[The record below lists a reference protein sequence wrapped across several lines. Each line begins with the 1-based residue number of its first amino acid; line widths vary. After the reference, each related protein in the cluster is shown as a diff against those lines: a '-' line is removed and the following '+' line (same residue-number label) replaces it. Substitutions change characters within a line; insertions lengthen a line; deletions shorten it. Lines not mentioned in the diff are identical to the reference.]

1 MKLRLEFANSLYD
14 CKVIIQ
20 DAYDKRVLY
29 FPLASE
35 GEDTPRSAEIEVAEG
50 ECLLTLIPVPVDCK
64 QMFDELE
71 AKTWKDKLVGK
82 LVKKR
87 LELFEKLLLR
97 VSCTYCISSATDG
110 DLLFVNCQ
118 WYSRESQL
126 DLIPVA
132 YIYYEVEHYG
142 KPLSPTAA
150 CGLNRDEVVKGARKI
165 AWLDFGPELI
175 FTYPIGVGR
184 VKRLTKDKKITRT
197 LQTFYALPEE
207 KRQAIRE
214 KMEK

>member
-1 MKLRLEFANSLYD
+1 MKLRLEFTNSLYD
-14 CKVIIQ
+14 CKAIIR
-20 DAYDKRVLY
+20 DAYGSRELF

-35 GEDTPRSAEIEVAEG
+35 GDDAPKSAEIELSEG
-50 ECLLTLIPVPVDCK
+50 EFELTLRPLRVDYK
-64 QMFDELE
+64 QSLDELE
-71 AKTWKDKLVGK
+71 QTSWKDKLVGK
-82 LVKKR
+82 IVKKG
-87 LELFEKLLLR
+87 LDLFEKLCLR
-97 VSCTYCISSATDG
+97 VSCTYRISGASDR
-110 DLLFVNCQ
+110 DVLFVNCQ
-118 WYSRESQL
+118 WYSLDSQL

-132 YIYYEVEHYG
+132 YMYYEVEHYG
-142 KPLSPTAA
+142 KPLIPTAV

-184 VKRLTKDKKITRT
+184 VKRLVRDRKILRI
-197 LQTFYALPEE
+197 LQKFYALPEE